1 CVFIL
6 SINKFIGNCPIFVI
20 FKEDTYYFI
29 FSARGIITNV
39 ITTGARETIDSGN
52 TSDDDVIEV
61 VRDEA
66 PIEILSD
73 GEEMELE
80 NTRKSCIQQNF
91 EFTTQTPES
100 TSECK
105 TMKDDEAN
113 FNFIDIENSVN
124 PEHIFAPVISNTV
137 SLENKSEVEKAK
149 ESAALNDTVVNEN
162 NISDNNDSNEK
173 ENHKQDE
180 VDPAKDP
187 LASKS
192 SEDGEG
198 DNKSSE

>member
-1 CVFIL
+1 MA
-6 SINKFIGNCPIFVI
+6 
-20 FKEDTYYFI
+20 DTV
-29 FSARGIITNV
+29 RGISTNV

-91 EFTTQTPES
+91 EFTNQTPES

-105 TMKDDEAN
+105 TVKEDEAN

-137 SLENKSEVEKAK
+137 SLENKSEEEKAK
-149 ESAALNDTVVNEN
+149 ESATPNDIVVNEN
-162 NISDNNDSNEK
+162 NVSDNINSNEK

-180 VDPAKDP
+180 VDPASDAIDP
-187 LASKS
+187 LASK

-198 DNKSSE
+198 DNKSSD